1 LGTAVHETSQVVG
14 AALTYKEVFND
25 ETVLKSATVTKL
37 TRNLFLAV
45 VVPLLS
51 YLYLRRQML
60 AGNGTGSK
68 ISLTKLLPAFVL
80 GFIAMAIV
88 RSIGDAQLANG
99 LAFGIWD
106 EAGWKEF
113 TKAVGE
119 TWGSRA
125 LGTAMAAVGLA
136 TSFRVFKGVG
146 FKPFLVGLVGALIVG
161 FIGWAMA
168 LLLGGQ
174 VKL

>member
-1 LGTAVHETSQVVG
+1 MS
-14 AALTYKEVFND
+14 
-25 ETVLKSATVTKL
+25 
-37 TRNLFLAV
+37 
-45 VVPLLS
+45 VPLQMPIENRSNPL
-51 YLYLRRQML
+51 LQVPPACRRNRRRQAS
-60 AGNGTGSK
+60 AGNGEGGK
-68 ISLTKLLPAFVL
+68 ISIAKLLPAFVL

-88 RSIGDAQLANG
+88 RSIGDAQVANG

-106 EAGWKEF
+106 ADAWKEF

-146 FKPFLVGLVGALIVG
+146 LKPFLVGLIGALLVG

-168 LLLGGQ
+168 FLLGGQ

>member
-1 LGTAVHETSQVVG
+1 VHETSQVVG

-25 ETVLKSATVTKL
+25 ETVLKAATVTKL

-51 YLYLRRQML
+51 YLYLRNQMA
-60 AGNGTGSK
+60 AGNGASGK
-68 ISLTKLLPAFVL
+68 INVAKLLPAFVL

-88 RSIGDAQLANG
+88 RSIGDAQVANG

-106 EAGWKEF
+106 ADAWKEF

-146 FKPFLVGLVGALIVG
+146 LKPFLVGLIGALLVG
-161 FIGWAMA
+161 FVGWAMA
-168 LLLGGQ
+168 FLLGGQ